1 VTAPYWNPYVYWFW
15 RYRLLPWFPWWTGAY
30 GPVTP
35 YTLYPTYTHIPKEQ
49 EIAILEDQKKFLEE
63 ALNRINSRL
72 EELKKEE

>member
-1 VTAPYWNPYVYWFW
+1 M
-15 RYRLLPWFPWWTGAY
+15 LPWFPWWTGAY
-30 GPVTP
+30 WPVTS
-35 YTLYPTYTHIPKEQ
+35 YTPYPTYTPIPREQ

>member
-1 VTAPYWNPYVYWFW
+1 M
-15 RYRLLPWFPWWTGAY
+15 LPWFPWWTGAY